1 MTKVYKFL
9 NLRNSDTFPLLS
21 RVLILTLLLGFSTAS
36 FSQTTTSLKGKVVDE
51 RTNEPIIGAIVK
63 VKGSA
68 SGVATDLD
76 GNYQVSVSQALP
88 VTLVVTFLGYKY
100 QEIDVYE
107 NEPLTVSLA
116 EDVNKVGAVVVIGYG
131 TQKREDL
138 TGAIAS
144 IQVTQL
150 KETTPTSFVDG
161 LQGLVSGVQVT
172 STSGAPGATSIV
184 RIRGGNSITGGND
197 PLYVIDGFPVYNNNG
212 SANAGALYSAATA
225 TAGTSDGTNPLSSI
239 NPGDIESVDILK
251 DASATA
257 IYGSRGANGVI
268 IITTKKGSKGATKVT
283 YDGSFGYQ
291 TLAHK
296 VDLLNAQQF
305 AKYYNDAQGK
315 TVFTQA
321 QIDAYAKNSTDWQNE
336 SFRTAPTQ
344 NHQISISGGNDKTQY
359 STSLGYTDQQG
370 IVLNTYL
377 KRYTGR
383 VNLNSKLSKNFNIG
397 INLNPSYSSSNQA
410 STGVITSILYMPP
423 VIPVKDSTGTYTSYN
438 TYSTGT
444 GNPVAY
450 LKSST
455 NESIIKRTLG
465 SAFGE
470 YELLKDLKA
479 KVLIGVDLLDNIQYS
494 YVPQTVYASSSTFGD
509 AAIGSK
515 FTTNLLN
522 ENTLSYSKTLKD
534 VHNVDVLAGYTQQTS
549 QTTGSIIKASKFEND
564 KVEYYDVSG
573 ATNRTVQSSYS
584 DWTLQSFLGRL
595 NYNYNHKYFLTG
607 SLRSDGSSRLGD
619 NNKWGLFPSGSVG
632 WQIDKESFL
641 QDFNRTIKLS
651 NAKVRLSYGRT
662 GNSEINPYQSKSLLS
677 SYVYPNG
684 SGSTNT
690 GYAPVQLANENL
702 KWETTDQYDGGLDLG
717 FFENRIKFTADLYYK
732 RTHDLLISTYVPQ
745 TSGYTAALKNVGE
758 VENKGFELGLNTENV
773 KGKFTW
779 TTNLTYSVNRNK
791 VVSLGKGVDQIII
804 GGGTQS
810 GSIIKVGESLGTF
823 YGLQTDG
830 LYTKDNLPKDLSTTL
845 LGASTKAGDIKYV
858 DANGDGKITEA
869 GDRVVIGRPQ
879 PKFIFGFTNN
889 FSYANFDL
897 SIFIQGSYGN
907 QIYSYILRQLQTPN
921 GSQNSISGF
930 ANHYTDSNTT
940 AQYQRPNAAINNSTN
955 SDLYVYNGSYIRL
968 KSITLGY
975 TLPKKLVSKLKI
987 TNLRISVTGTNLLT
1001 FTKYKGFDP
1010 DVNSYN
1016 ADASRQGI
1024 DLGAYPSAKSLIGG
1038 VNITF

>member
-9 NLRNSDTFPLLS
+9 NLRISDTYPLLS

-36 FSQTTTSLKGKVVDE
+36 FSQTTISLKGKVIDE
-51 RTNEPIIGAIVK
+51 RTNEPIVGAIVK

-184 RIRGGNSITGGND
+184 RVRGGNSITGGND
-197 PLYVIDGFPVYNNNG
+197 PLYVIDGFPVYNDNN
-212 SANAGALYSAATA
+212 SANAGALYSAAAA
-225 TAGTSDGTNPLSSI
+225 TAGTSNGTNPLSSI

-305 AKYYNDAQGK
+305 ATYYNDAQGK

-321 QIDAYAKNSTDWQNE
+321 QIDAYAKNSTDWQKE

-344 NHQISISGGNDKTQY
+344 NHQISISGGNEKTQY
-359 STSLGYTDQQG
+359 SSSLGYTDQQG
-370 IVLNTYL
+370 IVLNTDL

-383 VNLNSKLSKNFNIG
+383 VNITSKLSKDFNFG
-397 INLNPSYSSSNQA
+397 INVNPSYSSSNQA
-410 STGVITSILYMPP
+410 STAVITSILYMPP

-450 LKSST
+450 LKNTT

-470 YELLKDLKA
+470 YEIIKDLKA
-479 KVLIGVDLLDNIQYS
+479 KVLIGADLLDNIQYS
-494 YVPQTVYASSSTFGD
+494 YVPSSVYASSTTGGD

-515 FTTNLLN
+515 YTTNLLN
-522 ENTLSYSKTLKD
+522 ENTLSYSKTIKD

-549 QTTGSIIKASKFEND
+549 QTKGSIIKASGFVND
-564 KVEYYDVSG
+564 KLEYNDVSS

-619 NNKWGLFPSGSVG
+619 NNKWGLFPSGSIG
-632 WQIDKESFL
+632 WQVDKESFL

-684 SGSTNT
+684 SGSTYT
-690 GYAPVQLANENL
+690 GFAPVQLSNPDL

-717 FFENRIKFTADLYYK
+717 FFENRIKLTADFYYK

-779 TTNLTYSVNRNK
+779 NTNLTYSVNRNK

-858 DANGDGKITEA
+858 DVNGDGKITEA

-879 PKFIFGFTNN
+879 PKFIYGFTNN

-930 ANHYTDSNTT
+930 ADHYTDSNTT
-940 AQYQRPNAAINNSTN
+940 AHFQRPNVAINNSTN
-955 SDLYVYNGSYIRL
+955 SDLYVYDGSYIRL